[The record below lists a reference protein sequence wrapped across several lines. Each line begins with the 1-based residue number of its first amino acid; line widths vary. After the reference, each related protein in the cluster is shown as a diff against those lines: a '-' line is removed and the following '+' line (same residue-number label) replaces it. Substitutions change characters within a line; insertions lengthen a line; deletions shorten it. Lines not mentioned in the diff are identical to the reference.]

1 MAADHFR
8 WTSSLVQHCFQP
20 PNQPGER
27 LDGVVGL
34 LKQSHDSAR
43 LHEQHSSSSWL
54 KPSGANDRMT
64 YSLIVRL
71 T

>member
-34 LKQSHDSAR
+34 LKQSQDSAR
-43 LHEQHSSSSWL
+43 LHEQHVGEFFFKL
-54 KPSGANDRMT
+54 LAQTQRRK
-64 YSLIVRL
+64 
-71 T
+71 